1 MQPIGAHVGH
11 ERNIDVEAWDGIVTW
26 RTLISADRTPTS
38 TMTAGV
44 AEIEPGASEVGAE
57 HHHADHEIY
66 YFLAGSGEVVLDGT
80 PHPVEAG
87 SVVFVPGHAPLR
99 PQHRRADLAPLLR
112 VRRRPVLRRR
122 LSLRLSARPSS

>member
-1 MQPIGAHVGH
+1 MQSIGAHVGH
-11 ERNIDVEAWDGIVTW
+11 ERDVEVEAWEGIVTW
-26 RTLISADRTPTS
+26 RTLLSADRTPTS

-66 YFLAGSGEVVLDGT
+66 YFLAGRGEVLLDGT

-87 SVVFVPGHAPLR
+87 SIVFVPGHTR
-99 PQHRRADLAPLLR
+99 HF
-112 VRRRPVLRRR
+112 VRNTGTET
-122 LSLRLSARPSS
+122 LRLFYAFAVDQFSDVTYLYD